1 MQYYF
6 VTKNYNYFL
15 YIAIFIYLVPEG
27 MKELAPLLIDLVNNH
42 NVRIVTY
49 VFTIPGL
56 TPIEV
61 QSFKKSTNFYLY
73 KRES

>member
-1 MQYYF
+1 MA
-6 VTKNYNYFL
+6 L
-15 YIAIFIYLVPEG
+15 YADKLFTNDVITPAIFIYLVPEG

-56 TPIEV
+56 TPVEV

-73 KRES
+73 RRGS

>member
-1 MQYYF
+1 
-6 VTKNYNYFL
+6 
-15 YIAIFIYLVPEG
+15 

-73 KRES
+73 KKEL

>member
-1 MQYYF
+1 
-6 VTKNYNYFL
+6 
-15 YIAIFIYLVPEG
+15 
-27 MKELAPLLIDLVNNH
+27 MKQLAPLLIDLVNNQD
-42 NVRIVTY
+42 VRIVTY

-73 KRES
+73 KKEL